1 MISNLAYYSDR
12 SYHRVACLIIFT
24 LVILFLAVP
33 ALSAPGSMQV
43 TQAKQVEVERELAT
57 LKESSLIRIDALRES
72 WQKGVQLL
80 QQRVDAQD
88 KRIGDLNLILGFA
101 SLIITM
107 IGIGVAIAAYW
118 TAGQRAQKST
128 EQWLEENE
136 KQLRERITELEETAD
151 KAIQEVKDSAD
162 KAKQKMGDSVLE
174 TKQAAKVANETIE
187 STIESLQKK
196 ISSGQQH
203 GPSKTEQDALREKEE
218 ALKNKPESD
227 YTTEDWSNR
236 AFAAY
241 ADGKLALAAEYFDQ
255 AERGSL
261 LWTGKLM
268 LLYQL
273 VRRIHE
279 TYPSSYFY
287 RRI

>member
-1 MISNLAYYSDR
+1 
-12 SYHRVACLIIFT
+12 
-24 LVILFLAVP
+24 
-33 ALSAPGSMQV
+33 
-43 TQAKQVEVERELAT
+43 
-57 LKESSLIRIDALRES
+57 
-72 WQKGVQLL
+72 
-80 QQRVDAQD
+80 
-88 KRIGDLNLILGFA
+88 
-101 SLIITM
+101 
-107 IGIGVAIAAYW
+107 
-118 TAGQRAQKST
+118 
-128 EQWLEENE
+128 
-136 KQLRERITELEETAD
+136 
-151 KAIQEVKDSAD
+151 
-162 KAKQKMGDSVLE
+162 MGDSVLE